1 MNRTEK
7 HFLSCYDALQIAKAE
22 GREEQAHL
30 LALET
35 QNLADILGSAR
46 VQQLW
51 DIRDLGEPG

>member
-1 MNRTEK
+1 MTRTEK

-22 GREEQAHL
+22 GREEQASL
-30 LALET
+30 LALEV
-35 QNLADILGSAR
+35 QNLADVLGTAR